1 MRLCENGLVGDSMRI
16 VDVKVFVAE
25 LEYFEPFTIALGTST
40 ISRNVVVRILTDEGI
55 VGWGEASPSRRITG
69 ETVESTIYAVK
80 NYLKPVL
87 VGKDPICVNDILKE
101 IDKNLQG
108 HSSAKAA
115 VDMALYDIL
124 GKNFNLPLCKL
135 LGSSKNIIVTD
146 ITIGIKSPKEMAKSA
161 IEFVD
166 RGFRTLKIKV
176 GTDPLEDVERV
187 KAVRDAV
194 GDKIII
200 RVDANQGWTPKQ
212 AVKTIKKIEKYGIE
226 LVEQPVP
233 WWDLDGMAF
242 VRENVDTPI
251 AADESVHSPVDALR
265 LVKSKAADIINI
277 KLMKCGGINK
287 ALKIANIAEAADIEL
302 MIGCMG
308 ESTLGITGAAHF
320 AAAIDLIKYI
330 DLDSDLLLKDNIVVE
345 GGVTISRDMR
355 SLPSD
360 SGLGIKKIAQNL
372 IKDA

>member
-1 MRLCENGLVGDSMRI
+1 MEDSLVGDGMRI
-16 VDVKVFVAE
+16 IDVKVFIAE
-25 LEYFEPFTIALGTST
+25 LRYVEPFTIALGTS
-40 ISRNVVVRILTDEGI
+40 IVSRNVVIKILTDENI

-69 ETVESTIYAVK
+69 ETVESTIYAIK
-80 NYLKPVL
+80 NYLKPIL
-87 VGKDPICVNDILKE
+87 IGKDPTCVNDIFRE
-101 IDKNLQG
+101 IDENLQG
-108 HSSAKAA
+108 HTSAKAA

-124 GKNFNLPLCKL
+124 GKNFNLSLYKL
-135 LGSSKNIIVTD
+135 LGSSRNTIVTD
-146 ITIGIKSPKEMAKSA
+146 ITIGIKSPEKMAKSA
-161 IEFVD
+161 VEFVD
-166 RGFRTLKIKV
+166 RGFRILKIKV

-187 KAVRDAV
+187 KAVRDVV

-212 AVKTIKKIEKYGIE
+212 AVKTIRKMEKYGIE

-242 VRENVDTPI
+242 VREKVDTPI

-277 KLMKCGGINK
+277 KLMKCGGVNK
-287 ALKIANIAEAADIEL
+287 ALKIANIAEAADVEL

-320 AAAIDLIKYI
+320 AAATNSIKYI
-330 DLDSDLLLKDNIVVE
+330 DLDSDLLLKDNIVIK
-345 GGVTISRDMR
+345 GGATIDKDKRF
-355 SLPSD
+355 LPSYP
-360 SGLGIKKIAQNL
+360 GLGIKNIAQNL
-372 IKDA
+372 MKNV